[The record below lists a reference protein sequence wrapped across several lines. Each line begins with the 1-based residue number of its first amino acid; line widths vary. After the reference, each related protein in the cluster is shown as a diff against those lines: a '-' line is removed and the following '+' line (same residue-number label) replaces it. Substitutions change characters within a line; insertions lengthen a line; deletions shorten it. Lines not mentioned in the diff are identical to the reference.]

1 MPVTYGWYSQRVL
14 LFLLLEIIID
24 SSVHLVFLHVKLSFN
39 LLWVHAVI
47 ISIFRWSNW
56 NTERLCSLPKVKQ
69 LLSEQ
74 ARTWT
79 VCLIPKPRI
88 WSYKMWTW
96 ISVRH
101 CSPSAFFSVCGNGDN
116 LYLTEFKDMIYW
128 VCEGSWKPEVARA
141 QWQLL
146 CKCSAYVQFCVV
158 FLMYF
163 FHTCHTVYMYWI
175 QVHFIERDCQQLWP
189 VIYFWININ
198 TIFEGF

>member
-39 LLWVHAVI
+39 LLWAHAVI

-101 CSPSAFFSVCGNGDN
+101 CSPSAYFSVPLPHGILRTWSIKCVKAAGNRKWHVPSDSCCVWM
-116 LYLTEFKDMIYW
+116 LSLCPVLCSFPYVLFPHVSYCIY
-128 VCEGSWKPEVARA
+128 VLDSSTFYRC
-141 QWQLL
+141 LL
-146 CKCSAYVQFCVV
+146 
-158 FLMYF
+158 
-163 FHTCHTVYMYWI
+163 
-175 QVHFIERDCQQLWP
+175 
-189 VIYFWININ
+189 
-198 TIFEGF
+198 